1 MEIHTDQAQ
10 DLDARS
16 GVAAGLHQNAPSSP
30 TTNNGFDLD
39 AYLDVPSRRRALIVD
54 DDSDTVKL
62 LKLALQ
68 KAGFDVMGA
77 LDGFEAVR
85 KCADTQ
91 PDIILLDLMM
101 PDLDGWE
108 TLRMLRQIQDIPV
121 VIVSAKDTKDDIV
134 KGLNA
139 GGDDYV
145 AKPFHLEEIIARVHA
160 VLRRASK
167 EEDANRR
174 VFPEVGLTIDFDTR
188 EVVLNDNTIQFTPKT
203 FAVLEVLAK
212 YAPRP
217 VSHEQIAEQVWGE
230 DSSSVRKRI
239 KYTILLI
246 RRKLS
251 DDDNKSDLILNRPA
265 FGYQLNTEPHVIHEI

>member
-1 MEIHTDQAQ
+1 MEIHTGQA
-10 DLDARS
+10 RSSNMPS
-16 GVAAGLHQNAPSSP
+16 GVAAGLQTSAPSSP
-30 TTNNGFDLD
+30 MTQDGFDLD
-39 AYLDVPSRRRALIVD
+39 AYLDMPSRPLALIVD
-54 DDSDTVKL
+54 DDSDTVKI
-62 LKLALQ
+62 LKITLQ
-68 KAGFDVMGA
+68 KAGFDVMSA

-85 KCADTQ
+85 KCADTR

-108 TLRMLRQIQDIPV
+108 TLRMLRQIQDTPV
-121 VIVSAKDTKDDIV
+121 VIVSAKGAKEDII

-145 AKPFHLEEIIARVHA
+145 SKPFHLDEIVARVHA
-160 VLRRASK
+160 VLRRARK
-167 EEDANRR
+167 EEESNRR

-188 EVVLNDNTIQFTPKT
+188 EVTMNDTTISFTPKT

-212 YAPRP
+212 NAPRP
-217 VSHEQIAEQVWGE
+217 VSHEQIAEEVWGE
-230 DSSSVRKRI
+230 DTPSVRKRI

-251 DDDNKSDLILNRPA
+251 DDDERPSLILNRPA
-265 FGYQLNTEPHVIHEI
+265 FGYQLNTEPDVVHGI

>member
-1 MEIHTDQAQ
+1 MEIHTDQAR
-10 DLDARS
+10 DLDVHS
-16 GVAAGLHQNAPSSP
+16 GVAAGLQENPLASP
-30 TTNNGFDLD
+30 ATRNGFDLD
-39 AYLDVPSRRRALIVD
+39 VYLDVPSRRRALIVD

-62 LKLALQ
+62 LKLTLQ

-91 PDIILLDLMM
+91 PDIVLLDLMM

-145 AKPFHLEEIIARVHA
+145 SKPFDLEEVVARVHA
-160 VLRRASK
+160 VLRRARK
-167 EEDANRR
+167 EEETNRR
-174 VFPEVGLTIDFDTR
+174 MFPEVGLTIDFDTR
-188 EVVLNDNTIQFTPKT
+188 EVILSDTTIQFTPKT

-212 YAPRP
+212 HAPRP
-217 VSHEQIAEQVWGE
+217 VSHEQIAEEVWGE
-230 DSSSVRKRI
+230 DSASVRKRI

-251 DDDNKSDLILNRPA
+251 DDDDKPSLILNRPA
-265 FGYQLNTEPHVIHEI
+265 FGYQLNTEPHAVPEF